1 MSNNV
6 DGSISLGIVLE
17 DSNVDEQARKIGEK
31 IQKQLEKALQ
41 NSDFFKAIP
50 TPKFEKGAGSREGK
64 VYGDEF
70 LNSFGKVLQSGNV
83 QLAKSYQGTF
93 NRILAT
99 EGETAAKS
107 FIQNFEKILTT
118 QGDKAASTFSNGLQ
132 VALKAG
138 GSASAKQFA
147 DNFQKQFSAVAPNM
161 FKDFNKAFNDV
172 LNKSNP
178 GTAKLFA
185 DVYQEANKSSTK
197 AGEAFLQNFQ
207 KILSGNG
214 SKAANEFAKGYQ
226 VAFRNQGEISANF
239 YAESFKRR
247 LEREKFEVKASIKTV
262 PVGDFN
268 NVLNSSNSSTAKGF
282 ANVYKDIAGSS
293 EKAANEFSRAFQA
306 VLKGTSPQIA
316 NEFAKG
322 FQVAFK
328 EGGSSSASTYAQSFK
343 QRLENELKQQQFST
357 KTVIQP
363 SPGVS
368 NSAFGKVLGNSDV
381 GTAKLFAST
390 FKEVNQVSA
399 ASAEAFSKNFQRILS
414 ANGPKTAKEFAS
426 GFQASFKQGGTESAA
441 SFAQNFNNRLVAKS
455 REAAREAA
463 AAIKG
468 EISAPEIPQQFVN
481 AFSRILRKYGPQTAK
496 EFSSGWSKVYET
508 VGLDAA
514 NMFQKKFQ
522 EVLKRGGS
530 KRASEYTRGI
540 TLAYSVAGEEAAK
553 EFSKKF
559 KNRAGID
566 IKGVA
571 SFMRDTLV
579 SSLGNG
585 LSGAVLGIFNGIFST
600 IKSGFDSLIGG
611 FTGSIGRFM
620 TVQKGLTNLK
630 AVTGASDSEMGNIKG
645 AIRSS
650 ALKSPT
656 STDDYTKI
664 SLELS
669 KAGTPIDQIN
679 EKLLTSI
686 SLMSRLSG
694 EGASETAGMVSQ
706 IQSSFSLPLEDM
718 VSTMDLMTAVANG
731 SQASIGSLANA
742 LSYTGATATAMGLSL
757 EETARYLGILANNGL
772 DASRGGTALTNMM
785 ADMAKNADLLKDL
798 GVEIFDDKGAQNFEI
813 ALGSLQEKLK
823 DLSAKDKYKF
833 LSEIFGERGI
843 RGVQALLTGLEE
855 GDQKT
860 AQLDKSIQAMN
871 GSLSEAGGKLTDP
884 ASKFDILLNKVDVL
898 RTEFGAAFEPGL
910 NALIEFGDQTV
921 SYLLENTDLFNL
933 LNQANQEF
941 ADYLAEHP
949 EYAQMLA
956 EIIEEL
962 AFELFQELLNGTRS
976 LLEYLKENPKAV
988 QELFDGFKNFTSAVI
1003 DIIPKVGKLVEL
1015 LYNGA
1020 KFLGLINDGANEN
1033 SNGGDDGGNW
1043 NSSFKS
1049 GLFTGPESNNG
1060 GSSAYHID
1068 SKFAKTLPF
1077 DKVVAAM
1084 DTMAAAYE
1092 EQGRVI
1098 EFSNSA
1104 VGGQRY
1110 DRNDPNR
1117 GDMIKK
1123 AFNAH
1128 SHSVHAEWDSLD
1140 YYIPKKDKDRF
1151 APGSDGGE
1159 GVEIMLPGMGGEVG
1173 YGSGGGYGN
1182 YAFLA
1187 DENGQIVMKTGHGDD
1202 RKPLP
1207 ATKKSFKNDNPVSD
1221 DDLNRDNIGLMTG
1234 KKSTSSNLA
1243 SSRGIAI
1250 KDESGNVSYATSG
1263 SSGRSSSAELAKAVA
1278 IATRTGQRDDQ
1289 GLEKILVKVFDQN
1302 GKAVFQK
1309 FANSGDPSKQNK
1321 FAGQGQSK
1329 AEVREP
1335 LEYGDY
1341 KIKPTIASGLS
1352 GVGSKFTPIEPKF
1365 ATDRTALGIHYD
1377 QDRSFKPG
1385 SAGCLVFK
1393 TEAEFNEFLAALSK
1407 SGVTDFEFRDGSKE
1421 TGKIKNS
1428 KNSGGSK
1435 AAPKPTIQNA
1445 NPDQLAGAV
1454 MAILEAPTRQG
1465 RIDAAQVISNRV
1477 GSNFDGFGRTIKDQV
1492 FAGDMRNPQFAPMRD
1507 FNIGKNDIKDFP
1519 SAVKTLMKKP
1529 GYSESLA
1536 KKELAEFFSDLSNPR
1551 MTQDSQN
1558 KVGGRHY
1565 FKGVSEQYAMV
1576 RGEDFLRNPNENFY
1590 HHENIDTKHRSVT
1603 PIGKVF
1609 GGGLGGGKAGTKSKM
1624 PEYETLNL
1632 MGDNS
1637 VDEFL
1642 NLSSS
1647 GSKLEKMREDK
1658 NKAIQKL
1665 LDEQEKIEKKQAAE
1679 EKKND
1684 EESLKVKRSIFKER
1698 RDLEKQQLE
1707 SNIQKNAIQ
1716 FENTPLADSYK
1727 TNSEK
1732 LKIGFDFDTEITDSK
1747 LVIEDIDRLLKDI
1760 AENRGD
1766 EVGIEK
1772 TISAYE
1778 EQKKAVEENIVAME
1792 KLKQQEISNVG
1803 ASSEAKLLLDKRKQA
1818 EEELLKSIERKIKAQ
1833 ELAQKRSIADV
1844 QDGDIKSVL
1853 ENTFKLG
1860 SLDLEKNLKVSPI
1873 SNEIKLLE
1881 ENIKLAKDSGLD
1893 FGTSLELMESKLT
1906 SLKADLEAINSEF
1919 KITGDTIQEE
1929 SERILKAKFKQFDEE
1944 AFSSSSNL
1952 LKNQGNTT
1960 LDDELNKRKAIR
1972 QEEERFI
1979 QVQKD
1984 IFYLKEANPERF
1996 QQLSGLNRTIN
2007 IANTGAINEP
2017 NGTGYDEKLKQTKID
2032 SLKQR
2037 GDSYGAADVE
2047 QYEATIR
2054 EMTRF
2059 DQEMQKLA
2067 SLKGTLPNEEF
2078 ERMVSSAKEISV
2090 LNLENIS
2097 RSFDTLGNT
2106 IRNTAMSSISSF
2118 AMNAVKDFENIG
2130 DHFSS
2135 LIDTMISKLLEFV
2148 IQKAIFGMFGGGGG
2162 LLGGLL
2168 GGGGGSTAGLEGV
2181 TLDSPVIPGFATGS
2195 GILGG
2200 GATIGVDSF
2209 LAKLAPGEMVMS
2221 AEKVNQLNNISVPNI
2236 SPGATPNLSSA
2247 MNNSVTTIVNIDSN
2261 GNASVERNGQGEE
2274 MARMIEQSV
2283 YSIVTGMKFNP
2294 GGMLNE

>member
-99 EGETAAKS
+99 EGETAARS
-107 FIQNFEKILTT
+107 FISNFEKILTT

-132 VALKAG
+132 AALKAG
-138 GSASAKQFA
+138 GSVSAKQFA
-147 DNFQKQFSAVAPNM
+147 DNFQKQFSAVAPNV

-185 DVYQEANKSSTK
+185 TVYQEANKSSTK

-207 KILSGNG
+207 KILTSNG

-226 VAFRNQGEISANF
+226 VAFKNQGEISANF

-247 LEREKFEVKASIKTV
+247 LEREKFEVKATVKTV
-262 PVGDFN
+262 PIGDFN
-268 NVLNSSNSSTAKGF
+268 NVLNSSNASTAKGF
-282 ANVYKDIAGSS
+282 ASTFKDIAGTS
-293 EKAANEFSRAFQA
+293 EKAANEFSRAFKS

-322 FQVAFK
+322 FQIAFK

-368 NSAFGKVLGNSDV
+368 NTAFGKVLGNSDV

-390 FKEVNQVSA
+390 FKEVNQVSTS
-399 ASAEAFSKNFQRILS
+399 SAEAFSKNFQRILN
-414 ANGPKTAKEFAS
+414 ANGPKTAKEFAA

-441 SFAQNFNNRLVAKS
+441 SFAQSFNNRLIAKS

-468 EISAPEIPQQFVN
+468 EISAPEIPQSFVN
-481 AFSRILRKYGPQTAK
+481 TFSKILRKYGPSVAK
-496 EFSSGWSKVYET
+496 DFSSTWSKVYET

-514 NMFQKKFQ
+514 NLFQKKFQ
-522 EVLKRGGS
+522 DVLKRGGA
-530 KRASEYTRGI
+530 KRANEYTKGL

-566 IKGVA
+566 FKGIG

-579 SSLGNG
+579 STLGNG
-585 LSGAVLGIFNGIFST
+585 LSGAVLGIFNGIFSV
-600 IKSGFDSLIGG
+600 IKGGFDNLISG

-630 AVTGASDSEMGNIKG
+630 AVTGASDSEMGSIKS

-650 ALKSPT
+650 SLKSPT

-694 EGASETAGMVSQ
+694 EGATETAGMVSQ

-742 LSYTGATATAMGLSL
+742 LSYTGATATSLGLDL
-757 EETARYLGILANNGL
+757 QQTARYLGILANNGL

-785 ADMAKNADLLKDL
+785 ADMSKNAELLKDL
-798 GVEIFDDKGAQNFEI
+798 GIEIFDAKGAQNFEI

-823 DLSAKDKYKF
+823 DLSAKDKYKL

-860 AQLDKSIQAMN
+860 AQLDKAIQAMN
-871 GSLSEAGGKLTDP
+871 GSLAEAGGKLTDP
-884 ASKFDILLNKVDVL
+884 ASKLDLLKNKIDVL

-910 NALIEFGDQTV
+910 NALIEFGDQTAT
-921 SYLLENTDLFNL
+921 YLLENSNLFDL

-956 EIIEEL
+956 EIMQEL
-962 AFELFQELLNGTRS
+962 AVEVFQELLNGARS

-988 QELFDGFKNFTSAVI
+988 QELFQGFKNFASAVI
-1003 DIIPKVGKLVEL
+1003 DILPKVGKLVEL
-1015 LYNGA
+1015 LFNGA
-1020 KFLGLINDGANEN
+1020 KFLGLINDGTNNTQSDPSGKEYFA
-1033 SNGGDDGGNW
+1033 
-1043 NSSFKS
+1043 S

-1068 SKFAKTLPF
+1068 TKFAKDLPF
-1077 DKVVAAM
+1077 DRVIAAM
-1084 DTMAAAYE
+1084 DSMAFAYE

-1104 VGGQRY
+1104 VGGMRY
-1110 DRNDPNR
+1110 DPNDPNR

-1123 AFNAH
+1123 AFGAH
-1128 SHSVHAEWDSLD
+1128 SHSVHQDWNSLD

-1151 APGSDGGE
+1151 ASGSDGGE
-1159 GVEIMLPGMGGEVG
+1159 GVEIMLPAFQGGKTE
-1173 YGSGGGYGN
+1173 YGTGGGYGN
-1182 YAFLA
+1182 YAVIV
-1187 DENGQIVMKTGHGDD
+1187 DENGKDIIKTGHGDD

-1207 ATKKSFKNDNPVSD
+1207 STRTFDSTTSNSSEPDNF
-1221 DDLNRDNIGLMTG
+1221 GLMTG
-1234 KKSTSSNLA
+1234 KKSSSTQ
-1243 SSRGIAI
+1243 SRGISI

-1263 SSGRSSSAELAKAVA
+1263 KS
-1278 IATRTGQRDDQ
+1278 
-1289 GLEKILVKVFDQN
+1289 
-1302 GKAVFQK
+1302 
-1309 FANSGDPSKQNK
+1309 
-1321 FAGQGQSK
+1321 
-1329 AEVREP
+1329 P
-1335 LEYGDY
+1335 LSQL
-1341 KIKPTIASGLS
+1341 T
-1352 GVGSKFTPIEPKF
+1352 V
-1365 ATDRTALGIHYD
+1365 
-1377 QDRSFKPG
+1377 PG
-1385 SAGCLVFK
+1385 GERL
-1393 TEAEFNEFLAALSK
+1393 
-1407 SGVTDFEFRDGSKE
+1407 
-1421 TGKIKNS
+1421 KNS

-1445 NPDQLAGAV
+1445 SPDQLAGAV
-1454 MAILEAPTRQG
+1454 MAIFEAPTRQG

-1507 FNIGKNDIKDFP
+1507 FNIGKNDITDFP
-1519 SAVKTLMKKP
+1519 SAVRTLMKKP

-1565 FKGVSEQYAMV
+1565 FKGVSEQGNMV

-1590 HHENIDTKHRSVT
+1590 HHENSDTTHRSVT
-1603 PIGKVF
+1603 PIGNVF
-1609 GGGLGGGKAGTKSKM
+1609 GGGLSSNRSGSKSKM
-1624 PEYETLNL
+1624 PQYESLNL
-1632 MGDNS
+1632 MGDNP

-1642 NLSSS
+1642 NLSSG

-1679 EKKND
+1679 ERKND
-1684 EESLKVKRSIFKER
+1684 EESLKVKR
-1698 RDLEKQQLE
+1698 
-1707 SNIQKNAIQ
+1707 AI
-1716 FENTPLADSYK
+1716 YK
-1727 TNSEK
+1727 
-1732 LKIGFDFDTEITDSK
+1732 
-1747 LVIEDIDRLLKDI
+1747 
-1760 AENRGD
+1760 
-1766 EVGIEK
+1766 
-1772 TISAYE
+1772 
-1778 EQKKAVEENIVAME
+1778 
-1792 KLKQQEISNVG
+1792 
-1803 ASSEAKLLLDKRKQA
+1803 
-1818 EEELLKSIERKIKAQ
+1818 
-1833 ELAQKRSIADV
+1833 
-1844 QDGDIKSVL
+1844 
-1853 ENTFKLG
+1853 
-1860 SLDLEKNLKVSPI
+1860 
-1873 SNEIKLLE
+1873 
-1881 ENIKLAKDSGLD
+1881 
-1893 FGTSLELMESKLT
+1893 
-1906 SLKADLEAINSEF
+1906 
-1919 KITGDTIQEE
+1919 
-1929 SERILKAKFKQFDEE
+1929 
-1944 AFSSSSNL
+1944 
-1952 LKNQGNTT
+1952 
-1960 LDDELNKRKAIR
+1960 
-1972 QEEERFI
+1972 
-1979 QVQKD
+1979 
-1984 IFYLKEANPERF
+1984 
-1996 QQLSGLNRTIN
+1996 
-2007 IANTGAINEP
+2007 
-2017 NGTGYDEKLKQTKID
+2017 
-2032 SLKQR
+2032 
-2037 GDSYGAADVE
+2037 
-2047 QYEATIR
+2047 
-2054 EMTRF
+2054 
-2059 DQEMQKLA
+2059 
-2067 SLKGTLPNEEF
+2067 
-2078 ERMVSSAKEISV
+2078 
-2090 LNLENIS
+2090 
-2097 RSFDTLGNT
+2097 
-2106 IRNTAMSSISSF
+2106 
-2118 AMNAVKDFENIG
+2118 
-2130 DHFSS
+2130 
-2135 LIDTMISKLLEFV
+2135 
-2148 IQKAIFGMFGGGGG
+2148 
-2162 LLGGLL
+2162 
-2168 GGGGGSTAGLEGV
+2168 
-2181 TLDSPVIPGFATGS
+2181 
-2195 GILGG
+2195 
-2200 GATIGVDSF
+2200 
-2209 LAKLAPGEMVMS
+2209 
-2221 AEKVNQLNNISVPNI
+2221 
-2236 SPGATPNLSSA
+2236 
-2247 MNNSVTTIVNIDSN
+2247 
-2261 GNASVERNGQGEE
+2261 
-2274 MARMIEQSV
+2274 
-2283 YSIVTGMKFNP
+2283 
-2294 GGMLNE
+2294 